1 MLENNH
7 SPLKRASA
15 MPHAGRNVRL
25 LAFHRRTKAISLV
38 GTSVALIALPFVATS
53 FAKNFLFLPSTK
65 FTLPIPVYLACF
77 FFAVLVLVQA
87 QYWWKRANHADQGAL
102 AEEEIAAMLD
112 PLKNLGWQIDYG
124 IRDRRVGDIDV
135 FLLSPKKRAYTIDV
149 KSHKGNVRWNGK
161 QLLRQYGRSQFPF
174 EKDFLKQAKRQA
186 VVMKQNQNSKF
197 VTPLVV
203 FSSATVL
210 DISNPVE
217 GVYVIG
223 REKLLSC
230 LQSLG

>member
-1 MLENNH
+1 
-7 SPLKRASA
+7 

-25 LAFHRRTKAISLV
+25 LAFHRRTKAISLL

-53 FAKNFLFLPSTK
+53 FARNLLFLPSTK
-65 FTLPIPVYLACF
+65 FTLPIHVYLACF
-77 FFAVLVLVQA
+77 LFAVLVLIQA

-112 PLKNLGWQIDYG
+112 PLKDLGWHIEYG
-124 IRDRRVGDIDV
+124 ISDRRVGDIDI
-135 FLLSPKKRAYTIDV
+135 FLFSPKKRAYTIDV
-149 KSHKGNVRWNGK
+149 KSHRGKVCWNGRK
-161 QLLRQYGRSQFPF
+161 LYRQYGRSQIPF

-186 VVMKQNQNSKF
+186 VVMKQNRDSKF

-203 FSSATVL
+203 FSGATVL
-210 DISNPVE
+210 DISNPVQ